1 MSILLRVYVYTFNT
15 HDRHKQRCF
24 LDYYYI
30 TSKQWMDFGLE
41 KEQQGREVE
50 TKNKTNIILHFN
62 NAIHW

>member
-1 MSILLRVYVYTFNT
+1 
-15 HDRHKQRCF
+15 
-24 LDYYYI
+24 
-30 TSKQWMDFGLE
+30 MDFGLE

>member
-24 LDYYYI
+24 LDYYI